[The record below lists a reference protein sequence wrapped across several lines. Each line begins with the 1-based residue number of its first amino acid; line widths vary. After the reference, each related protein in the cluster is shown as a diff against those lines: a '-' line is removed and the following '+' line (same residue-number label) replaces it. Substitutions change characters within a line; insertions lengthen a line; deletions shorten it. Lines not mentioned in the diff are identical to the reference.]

1 MFFSLPNNK
10 IMVILNCIKLFE
22 RKMTMKHKHV
32 CLKKTFSVILSFLLV
47 FGTFCFFN
55 PFTVTEADAATAGS
69 YRWQV
74 QLKVRDDYDWK
85 HDAMNVYVD
94 YYTNNGYGSDMQ
106 NDGTSYFHVNKNQ
119 YENDNADYT
128 FEGTSKGFPVRVRL
142 SEMKN
147 KNKMWNA
154 NYQCILRVYNGS
166 SWVQL
171 VDTGK
176 VTGIKK
182 GQYLKNADVGTR
194 NSSNANWPKVTR
206 ITIGGSNI
214 TATVP
219 TGSSVVSKT
228 TSSAT
233 VYDQYGVQW
242 YQEPEG
248 YIISSSAGATS
259 NDGGLTG
266 ITCTAS
272 SSKDTATVKITNAAK
287 DWVSNNG
294 NNSSRDVYVR
304 AYRSGKYSNAIK
316 ISITNYTVSG
326 GFYNYSPS
334 TQDWTDRVQSNNY
347 YYNFNIVTSPA
358 VARTGWQFNGWST
371 SKTATSGEMSIN
383 RRITD
388 NSVWYAQWA
397 KTVTGRFH
405 YFDAN
410 GGATY
415 KDSGKPFTTKDTQF
429 TASAP
434 SEAPSTITYDGRVF
448 KFLGW
453 RTDTAASTANTTD
466 FTIPANYNNDVNT
479 VKNFYAVYSSD
490 INFSFDG
497 NGGSVSGA
505 NRKQTQYL
513 NASGSISSH
522 TFDLTGVTASLA
534 DTNFAGWAE
543 TEDANDAL
551 AANKTFTITSDKT
564 VYAVYKCNVRF
575 LNEGKVFGTAVV
587 TRNHNAVDPSPLPGT
602 APLSRP
608 LKAFDDENEYFF
620 TGWDRPLTI
629 TGHTDINAVF
639 STVPHTYVEIDT
651 TDYPWIDPN
660 CTTGGSHTYECS
672 HVRDDNGEVC
682 HYIKTDILDALGHT
696 MKTEPGKAATCTEKG
711 YTDDIRCAICGV
723 IEQESTEIPAL
734 GHDWGEYTDTE
745 SDCKTNGL
753 HVRYCKR
760 CGVEDLE
767 TKVVKPLDSTKHKE
781 IVIPGKDATCT
792 ENGMTEYTVCSVC
805 GAILKAGS
813 TIISEGHDWV
823 VVEGEEAVAPTCTTD
838 GRTAHIVCGRA
849 GCNAEKQKSKVIP
862 ATGHNYIEVEAKE
875 PTCTEPGNTPGFYC
889 TKCGDGNVT
898 FVDALGHDFE
908 DIKVTKEATCT
919 EEGLKEGG
927 CKRCGEGHVEEIIP
941 KLPHTPEVIPAVEA
955 TCSSYGYTA
964 GEKCSVCGTVTVE
977 PQKIKKLDH
986 TWEKTD
992 DGKPATCTEIG
1003 VTASYECSVCGV
1015 TKGGEEIK
1023 KLGHSYGEVVIT
1035 KKASCGVAGEKL
1047 LRCGNCGDTKTEIIP
1062 ALTHSFVTVDAVEPT
1077 CTAAGST
1084 AGVRCEICGEW
1095 STEPETV
1102 AASGH
1107 AFGDELTLAA
1117 TCTAEGKRYKVCAV
1131 CGEEEIIETLAKTGH
1146 VEEEIP
1152 AIEATCTKNG
1162 KTAGIKCAVCGE
1174 ILKAPENVEPKEHTV
1189 IVDIEAKAATCA
1201 AGGNTEG
1208 TKCADCGK
1216 IIVKA
1221 RNISAIEHKFSAWTV
1236 TVPATCTSK
1245 GIKERHCTEPGCTYS
1260 ETEYTPAPGHS
1271 YGEWV
1276 TVVEPSCEGEGTKRC
1291 ICKRCG
1297 DVIDQAVP
1305 ALGHSRVTVAAVP
1318 ATCEIDG
1325 IGEGVKCSVCG
1336 VELEGFEVLPAIGH
1350 DYEVTHIDGDCEH
1363 DSYDLYVCKHDST
1376 HTYKT
1381 NIDAAPGHVGGT
1393 ATCTQK
1399 AVCDVCGH
1407 EYGDFAPHSYEAT
1420 VTPPTCTADGYT
1432 TYVCSACGDEYKSD
1446 IVPATGEHTYNDGIV
1461 TKTPTCTE
1469 DGEKIVACI
1478 SCGRTETV
1486 VVPAKGHSVSEWT
1499 VEGSEAKG
1507 TCSECGETVTRPAT
1521 SDDIKPCDRCGYR
1534 HTRSTGLFKYK
1545 GVFCSITYFFRQ
1557 IIKFFKGGK

>member
-1 MFFSLPNNK
+1 MFFSLPTNK

-32 CLKKTFSVILSFLLV
+32 YLKKTFSVILSFLLV

-55 PFTVTEADAATAGS
+55 PFTVTEANAATAGS
-69 YRWQV
+69 YNVRLEIDSGNDTGGWNYGRV
-74 QLKVRDDYDWK
+74 TLKGK
-85 HDAMNVYVD
+85 S
-94 YYTNNGYGSDMQ
+94 NNGTGAESNIFYGGDHKV
-106 NDGTSYFHVNKNQ
+106 NFNGKRNWYDGTTDKFPTTFSYEYSF
-119 YENDNADYT
+119 
-128 FEGTSKGFPVRVRL
+128 GGGFTWR
-142 SEMKN
+142 EMKFTVRI
-147 KNKMWNA
+147 
-154 NYQCILRVYNGS
+154 YVNGVEVASQYHSAKS
-166 SWVQL
+166 SAFSTAKGTKTTT
-171 VDTGK
+171 VDGSK
-176 VTGIKK
+176 
-182 GQYLKNADVGTR
+182 Y
-194 NSSNANWPKVTR
+194 PKVDK
-206 ITIGGSNI
+206 ITIGGSNM

-228 TSSAT
+228 TSPAT

-248 YIISSSAGATS
+248 YIISSSSGATS
-259 NDGGLTG
+259 NDGSLTG

-287 DWVSNNG
+287 DWVANNG
-294 NNSSRDVYVR
+294 NNYQRTVYVR
-304 AYRSGKYSNAIK
+304 AYRNGKYSGAK
-316 ISITNYTVSG
+316 SITITNCKVSG
-326 GFYNYSPS
+326 EFFNYNDTAKNWSDSVQKKDYYYNYS
-334 TQDWTDRVQSNNY
+334 RVSAP
-347 YYNFNIVTSPA
+347 TLTK
-358 VARTGWQFNGWST
+358 TGWIFNGWST
-371 SKTATSGEMSIN
+371 PTESSGVSAVSSKIMVNTK
-383 RRITD
+383 
-388 NSVWYAQWA
+388 WFAQWT

-405 YFDAN
+405 YFNEA
-410 GGATY
+410 GVAEF
-415 KDSGKPFTTKDTQF
+415 KDSSKPLSTTETQF

-453 RTDTAASTANTTD
+453 RADTAASTANTTD

-479 VKNFYAVYSSD
+479 VKNFYAVYSGD
-490 INFSFDG
+490 INFGFDG

-505 NRKQTQYL
+505 NKKQTQYL

-629 TGHTDINAVF
+629 TVHTDINAVF
-639 STVPHTYVEIDT
+639 KAVEHTYVAIDT
-651 TDYPWIDPN
+651 HEYPAVKVT
-660 CTTGGSHTYECS
+660 CTSDGKQSYECS
-672 HVRDDNGEVC
+672 HERDDNGEVC
-682 HYIKTDILDALGHT
+682 HYIKTEVI
-696 MKTEPGKAATCTEKG
+696 KTEGHKWNIKDGKAATCTEKG
-711 YTDDIRCAICGV
+711 YTDDIRCGICGFV
-723 IEQESTEIPAL
+723 KQESTEIPAL
-734 GHDWGEYTDTE
+734 GHDWGEFVETE

-781 IVIPGKDATCT
+781 IVIPGKAATCT

-898 FVDALGHDFE
+898 FIDALGHDFE

-955 TCSSYGYTA
+955 TCSSFGYTE

-1003 VTASYECSVCGV
+1003 VTASYKCSVCGV

-1131 CGEEEIIETLAKTGH
+1131 CGEEEIIEILAKTGH

-1152 AIEATCTKNG
+1152 AIEATCTKYG

-1271 YGEWV
+1271 YGDWV

-1291 ICKRCG
+1291 ICRRCG

-1318 ATCEIDG
+1318 ATCEING

-1432 TYVCSACGDEYKSD
+1432 TYVCSVCGDEYKSD

-1478 SCGRTETV
+1478 YCGRTETV

>member
-1 MFFSLPNNK
+1 
-10 IMVILNCIKLFE
+10 
-22 RKMTMKHKHV
+22 MTWREMK
-32 CLKKTFSVILSFLLV
+32 
-47 FGTFCFFN
+47 
-55 PFTVTEADAATAGS
+55 FTVRIYVNGVEVASQYHSAKSSAFSAAKGTKTTTVEGS
-69 YRWQV
+69 KY
-74 QLKVRDDYDWK
+74 
-85 HDAMNVYVD
+85 
-94 YYTNNGYGSDMQ
+94 
-106 NDGTSYFHVNKNQ
+106 
-119 YENDNADYT
+119 
-128 FEGTSKGFPVRVRL
+128 
-142 SEMKN
+142 
-147 KNKMWNA
+147 
-154 NYQCILRVYNGS
+154 
-166 SWVQL
+166 
-171 VDTGK
+171 
-176 VTGIKK
+176 
-182 GQYLKNADVGTR
+182 
-194 NSSNANWPKVTR
+194 PKVDK
-206 ITIGGSNI
+206 ITIGGSNM

-259 NDGGLTG
+259 NDGSLTG

-287 DWVSNNG
+287 DWVANNG
-294 NNSSRDVYVR
+294 NNYQRTVYVR
-304 AYRSGKYSNAIK
+304 AYRSGKYSAARAVT
-316 ISITNYTVSG
+316 ITNCKVSG
-326 GFYNYSPS
+326 EFFNYNDTAKNWSDS
-334 TQDWTDRVQSNNY
+334 VDKRDY
-347 YYNFNIVTSPA
+347 YYNYDRVSAPTLTK
-358 VARTGWQFNGWST
+358 TGWIFNGWST
-371 SKTATSGEMSIN
+371 PTESSGVSAVSSKIMVNTK
-383 RRITD
+383 
-388 NSVWYAQWA
+388 WFAQWT

-405 YFDAN
+405 YFNEA
-410 GGATY
+410 GVAAF
-415 KDSGKPFTTKDTQF
+415 KDSSKPLSTTETQF

-479 VKNFYAVYSSD
+479 VKNFYAVYSGD

-505 NRKQTQYL
+505 NKKQTQYL

-534 DTNFAGWAE
+534 NTNYAGWAE
-543 TEDANDAL
+543 TKDANDAL

-620 TGWDRPLTI
+620 TGWDRPLAI
-629 TGHTDINAVF
+629 TVHTDINAVF
-639 STVPHTYVEIDT
+639 KAVEHTYVEIDT

-823 VVEGEEAVAPTCTTD
+823 VVEGE
-838 GRTAHIVCGRA
+838 
-849 GCNAEKQKSKVIP
+849 
-862 ATGHNYIEVEAKE
+862 
-875 PTCTEPGNTPGFYC
+875 
-889 TKCGDGNVT
+889 
-898 FVDALGHDFE
+898 
-908 DIKVTKEATCT
+908 
-919 EEGLKEGG
+919 
-927 CKRCGEGHVEEIIP
+927 
-941 KLPHTPEVIPAVEA
+941 
-955 TCSSYGYTA
+955 
-964 GEKCSVCGTVTVE
+964 
-977 PQKIKKLDH
+977 
-986 TWEKTD
+986 
-992 DGKPATCTEIG
+992 
-1003 VTASYECSVCGV
+1003 
-1015 TKGGEEIK
+1015 
-1023 KLGHSYGEVVIT
+1023 
-1035 KKASCGVAGEKL
+1035 
-1047 LRCGNCGDTKTEIIP
+1047 
-1062 ALTHSFVTVDAVEPT
+1062 
-1077 CTAAGST
+1077 
-1084 AGVRCEICGEW
+1084 
-1095 STEPETV
+1095 
-1102 AASGH
+1102 
-1107 AFGDELTLAA
+1107 
-1117 TCTAEGKRYKVCAV
+1117 
-1131 CGEEEIIETLAKTGH
+1131 
-1146 VEEEIP
+1146 
-1152 AIEATCTKNG
+1152 
-1162 KTAGIKCAVCGE
+1162 
-1174 ILKAPENVEPKEHTV
+1174 
-1189 IVDIEAKAATCA
+1189 
-1201 AGGNTEG
+1201 
-1208 TKCADCGK
+1208 
-1216 IIVKA
+1216 
-1221 RNISAIEHKFSAWTV
+1221 
-1236 TVPATCTSK
+1236 
-1245 GIKERHCTEPGCTYS
+1245 
-1260 ETEYTPAPGHS
+1260 
-1271 YGEWV
+1271 
-1276 TVVEPSCEGEGTKRC
+1276 GTKRC
-1291 ICKRCG
+1291 ICRRCG
-1297 DVIDQAVP
+1297 DVINQAVP

-1432 TYVCSACGDEYKSD
+1432 TYVCSVCGDEYKSD

-1478 SCGRTETV
+1478 YCGRTETV

>member
-1 MFFSLPNNK
+1 ML
-10 IMVILNCIKLFE
+10 I
-22 RKMTMKHKHV
+22 
-32 CLKKTFSVILSFLLV
+32 
-47 FGTFCFFN
+47 
-55 PFTVTEADAATAGS
+55 
-69 YRWQV
+69 
-74 QLKVRDDYDWK
+74 
-85 HDAMNVYVD
+85 
-94 YYTNNGYGSDMQ
+94 
-106 NDGTSYFHVNKNQ
+106 
-119 YENDNADYT
+119 
-128 FEGTSKGFPVRVRL
+128 VRL
-142 SEMKN
+142 H
-147 KNKMWNA
+147 
-154 NYQCILRVYNGS
+154 R
-166 SWVQL
+166 
-171 VDTGK
+171 
-176 VTGIKK
+176 
-182 GQYLKNADVGTR
+182 
-194 NSSNANWPKVTR
+194 
-206 ITIGGSNI
+206 
-214 TATVP
+214 
-219 TGSSVVSKT
+219 
-228 TSSAT
+228 
-233 VYDQYGVQW
+233 
-242 YQEPEG
+242 
-248 YIISSSAGATS
+248 
-259 NDGGLTG
+259 
-266 ITCTAS
+266 
-272 SSKDTATVKITNAAK
+272 
-287 DWVSNNG
+287 
-294 NNSSRDVYVR
+294 
-304 AYRSGKYSNAIK
+304 
-316 ISITNYTVSG
+316 
-326 GFYNYSPS
+326 
-334 TQDWTDRVQSNNY
+334 
-347 YYNFNIVTSPA
+347 
-358 VARTGWQFNGWST
+358 
-371 SKTATSGEMSIN
+371 
-383 RRITD
+383 
-388 NSVWYAQWA
+388 
-397 KTVTGRFH
+397 GR
-405 YFDAN
+405 
-410 GGATY
+410 
-415 KDSGKPFTTKDTQF
+415 
-429 TASAP
+429 
-434 SEAPSTITYDGRVF
+434 
-448 KFLGW
+448 
-453 RTDTAASTANTTD
+453 
-466 FTIPANYNNDVNT
+466 
-479 VKNFYAVYSSD
+479 
-490 INFSFDG
+490 
-497 NGGSVSGA
+497 
-505 NRKQTQYL
+505 
-513 NASGSISSH
+513 
-522 TFDLTGVTASLA
+522 
-534 DTNFAGWAE
+534 
-543 TEDANDAL
+543 
-551 AANKTFTITSDKT
+551 
-564 VYAVYKCNVRF
+564 
-575 LNEGKVFGTAVV
+575 
-587 TRNHNAVDPSPLPGT
+587 
-602 APLSRP
+602 
-608 LKAFDDENEYFF
+608 
-620 TGWDRPLTI
+620 
-629 TGHTDINAVF
+629 
-639 STVPHTYVEIDT
+639 
-651 TDYPWIDPN
+651 
-660 CTTGGSHTYECS
+660 
-672 HVRDDNGEVC
+672 
-682 HYIKTDILDALGHT
+682 
-696 MKTEPGKAATCTEKG
+696 
-711 YTDDIRCAICGV
+711 
-723 IEQESTEIPAL
+723 
-734 GHDWGEYTDTE
+734 
-745 SDCKTNGL
+745 
-753 HVRYCKR
+753 
-760 CGVEDLE
+760 
-767 TKVVKPLDSTKHKE
+767 
-781 IVIPGKDATCT
+781 
-792 ENGMTEYTVCSVC
+792 
-805 GAILKAGS
+805 
-813 TIISEGHDWV
+813 
-823 VVEGEEAVAPTCTTD
+823 
-838 GRTAHIVCGRA
+838 
-849 GCNAEKQKSKVIP
+849 
-862 ATGHNYIEVEAKE
+862 
-875 PTCTEPGNTPGFYC
+875 
-889 TKCGDGNVT
+889 
-898 FVDALGHDFE
+898 
-908 DIKVTKEATCT
+908 
-919 EEGLKEGG
+919 
-927 CKRCGEGHVEEIIP
+927 
-941 KLPHTPEVIPAVEA
+941 
-955 TCSSYGYTA
+955 
-964 GEKCSVCGTVTVE
+964 KCSVCGTVTVE

-1035 KKASCGVAGEKL
+1035 KKASCGVAGERL

-1107 AFGDELTLAA
+1107 AFGEELTLAA

-1131 CGEEEIIETLAKTGH
+1131 CGEEEIIEILAKTGH

-1271 YGEWV
+1271 YGDWV

-1432 TYVCSACGDEYKSD
+1432 TYVCSVCGDEYKSD

-1469 DGEKIVACI
+1469 NGERIVACI
-1478 SCGRTETV
+1478 YCGHTETV